1 MTVAYLL
8 TGSNLGEREEFLQQ
22 ACELISMRAGRCKG
36 ISSLYETAP
45 WGKTDQPPFLN
56 QAIELETLLP
66 AQELIRLLLEI
77 EIELGRIRAE
87 KYGPRTIDIDIL
99 LYGNKIIDEPQL
111 QIPHPQ
117 LANRRFALLP
127 LLELNP
133 ELIHPITRVT
143 LKDLLEQCPDQGLVH
158 QLK

>member
-1 MTVAYLL
+1 M
-8 TGSNLGEREEFLQQ
+8 
-22 ACELISMRAGRCKG
+22 
-36 ISSLYETAP
+36 
-45 WGKTDQPPFLN
+45 
-56 QAIELETLLP
+56 
-66 AQELIRLLLEI
+66 LLEI

-99 LYGNKIIDEPQL
+99 LYGNKIIDEPHL